1 MALETFYIVGDNG
14 GYGCG
19 DIGVSAQEWY
29 SILQDKKAIPYIEV
43 LLCFLREPE
52 MKSTCVRLS
61 DKYGKPPQYYN
72 SKITAFS
79 KWVQKKLSRFVV
91 LNTDGE
97 VSYWGIAMQ
106 KGWEVKNNFW
116 WQLREE
122 LAEAL
127 REYLMRDLIRELGT
141 REIFN
146 GYYEEYKWA
155 LIDKTEGLDAIGIAK
170 SILGQN
176 IFENPHNGPALK
188 YLIEQKPVELVDCCK
203 RLFDEN
209 NSLSQRLAEFK
220 TGMRSICPSNM
231 NNCANDERTASAL
244 LACKYPYNY
253 TFYKKEEVYDNICK
267 YFGYEPQGT
276 GLRFCHFTEIINK
289 LAERYGEEVQTLM
302 FAKISGFRN
311 KPLNLAIQ
319 TLFWCMKEYIMNQ
332 MNTNKKFTWIPY
344 NAELAQKLMQFRNN
358 RKGLLDII
366 YNHRDEFL
374 ANYLHDQDGENDLF
388 TDIDPFTTFG
398 LYNRGIKL
406 ANRINTTKLFKQLL
420 NIQAPAPDDFDGVPT
435 LNNQKSHFFGFRKH
449 RGKDDIENLW
459 ALFEKVV
466 ANQDFETEYNC
477 VVKQFIIK
485 VNITMALFWIRPN
498 DFLAFDSTNRT
509 YLKEQYNIDLPNK
522 ALDYKG
528 YMNILNGIRQ
538 KMTSGEIKEKTFYE
552 LSANACNGS
561 VSESD
566 NEEAGWLDYITG
578 ILRKRKNLVLY
589 GAPGTGKTYMVPELA
604 VRLCDPDFDVNGS
617 DREELMYRYN
627 QLKVEKRI
635 SFTIFHQSMDYE
647 DWLEGLRPIVG
658 DSNQV
663 TYEVE
668 EGIFKRLCDE
678 AENNT
683 KPYVMVID
691 EMNRGNVSKI
701 FGELIT
707 LLEVDKRK
715 GCKNAESVMLPYSKK
730 YFQIP
735 DNVYII
741 ATMNSA
747 DRSLG
752 SIDYAVRRRF
762 AFVACKPWG
771 LMLDGFDSE
780 LFEMVSRLFIA
791 NYDEYASSGFDQF
804 LKLQPSETLSE
815 EYRPEDV
822 WIGHSYFIMNDE
834 NGDDITSDR
843 LYYEIIPLLEEYV
856 RDGVLNPDAQDTID
870 ELYKRAGQL

>member
-1 MALETFYIVGDNG
+1 MALETFHIVFNDGV
-14 GYGCG
+14 YGCG
-19 DIGVSAQEWY
+19 DIGVTAEEWY
-29 SILQDKKAIPYIEV
+29 SILRDKKAIPYLEA

-170 SILGQN
+170 SILLSRSV
-176 IFENPHNGPALK
+176 IEMPHNAPALK
-188 YLIEQKPVELVDCCK
+188 YLIEQKPVDLSDCCA
-203 RLFDEN
+203 RLFEEN
-209 NSLSQRLAEFK
+209 IPLSQRVAEFK
-220 TGMRSICPSNM
+220 SGMRSICPSNM
-231 NNCANDERTASAL
+231 KNCANDERTVSAL

-253 TFYKKEEVYDNICK
+253 TFYQSTVYEKICE
-267 YFGYEPQGT
+267 YLGYDDVKNP
-276 GLRFCHFTEIINK
+276 GLKFCHFTEIINK
-289 LAERYGEEVQTLM
+289 LAERYGEEVQPLM
-302 FAKISGFRN
+302 LAKISGFRN

-332 MNTNKKFTWIPY
+332 MNTNKKFT
-344 NAELAQKLMQFRNN
+344 
-358 RKGLLDII
+358 
-366 YNHRDEFL
+366 
-374 ANYLHDQDGENDLF
+374 
-388 TDIDPFTTFG
+388 
-398 LYNRGIKL
+398 
-406 ANRINTTKLFKQLL
+406 
-420 NIQAPAPDDFDGVPT
+420 
-435 LNNQKSHFFGFRKH
+435 
-449 RGKDDIENLW
+449 
-459 ALFEKVV
+459 
-466 ANQDFETEYNC
+466 
-477 VVKQFIIK
+477 
-485 VNITMALFWIRPN
+485 
-498 DFLAFDSTNRT
+498 
-509 YLKEQYNIDLPNK
+509 
-522 ALDYKG
+522 
-528 YMNILNGIRQ
+528 
-538 KMTSGEIKEKTFYE
+538 
-552 LSANACNGS
+552 NGS

-617 DREELMYRYN
+617 DRDELIDRYN

-635 SFTIFHQSMDYE
+635 SFTTFHQSMDYE

-771 LMLDGFDSE
+771 LMVDGFDSE
-780 LFEMVSRLFIA
+780 LFEMVSKLFIA
-791 NYDEYASSGFDQF
+791 NYDEYASSGFGQF

-834 NGDDITSDR
+834 NGNDITSDR